1 MNIALKRE
9 EDVMRILVTGGAG
22 FIGSH
27 TCVEL
32 IRSGFEVVVVDNL
45 CNSSRASIN
54 RIEKMLNCKIP
65 FYRIDVRNKN
75 ELIKIFDAYKFNGVI
90 HFAGLKAVGDSV
102 KNPAEY
108 YDNNVLGTFALLDVM
123 DKASCKKLVFSSS
136 ATVYGNPS
144 FVPIKET
151 SELNPIN
158 PYGRTKLIVENYLRD
173 IFVADNSWQIMIL
186 RYFNPIGA
194 HPSGLLGE
202 QTNDTPNNLV
212 PYIAQ
217 VANGKL
223 KKLNIFGTDYE
234 TPDGSGVRDY
244 VHVVDLAIGHT
255 KALELLENGP
265 QIQALNLGTGKG
277 YSVFEVIDA
286 FEKAC
291 GKKIPFQVTGRRPGD
306 VMVCYADTS
315 QAITK
320 WAGKLITILMIC
332 VKIVAVAD

>member
-123 DKASCKKLVFSSS
+123 DKASCKSSFLVLLLLFMETLRLFQLKKRLSLIQLTRMVEQSLLSKTIYGIFS
-136 ATVYGNPS
+136 
-144 FVPIKET
+144 
-151 SELNPIN
+151 L
-158 PYGRTKLIVENYLRD
+158 LI
-173 IFVADNSWQIMIL
+173 IL
-186 RYFNPIGA
+186 
-194 HPSGLLGE
+194 
-202 QTNDTPNNLV
+202 
-212 PYIAQ
+212 
-217 VANGKL
+217 GKL
-223 KKLNIFGTDYE
+223 
-234 TPDGSGVRDY
+234 
-244 VHVVDLAIGHT
+244 
-255 KALELLENGP
+255 
-265 QIQALNLGTGKG
+265 
-277 YSVFEVIDA
+277 
-286 FEKAC
+286 
-291 GKKIPFQVTGRRPGD
+291 
-306 VMVCYADTS
+306 
-315 QAITK
+315 
-320 WAGKLITILMIC
+320 
-332 VKIVAVAD
+332 